1 MYTHLRPQ
9 EPRRPGAGRT
19 EQRAVPIPHPGSWPL
34 HTPGQWWDELRG
46 HGEQGRCFALSLVS
60 LDLLRAQGTRGLFT
74 GDPLAAPG
82 PHYLL
87 FVDTG
92 AGVTAAPVCVMSPVL
107 QVLFSLL
114 CRYNNLMRLE
124 LTVTHFTDGETET
137 QEAT

>member
-1 MYTHLRPQ
+1 M
-9 EPRRPGAGRT
+9 
-19 EQRAVPIPHPGSWPL
+19 PIPHPGSWPL
-34 HTPGQWWDELRG
+34 HTPGQWWDGLRG
-46 HGEQGRCFALSLVS
+46 HGEQERCFALSLVS